1 MAVAPRSL
9 SEWFW
14 WHLSPRPSRLRW
26 FEVPQPLDVRISLE
40 PPGWGRGVEQPPV
53 HGAER
58 LLEETARGLLVLL
71 GHDRRLGAPM
81 VLAAVGW
88 DFAARQRD
96 SACSETSDV
105 HMFHRMHMAATR
117 KVVQTELDPAL
128 YEFVLRTAKAKGLTL
143 KEAALEAL
151 RRWAPWRATSRGTL
165 SSTSPRRT
173 AREGGRTPQEWT
185 RCCTARPVRG
195 LEQREGRLSVLNDQ
209 RPRGDSQVRRA
220 DRACG
225 YGNKPLA
232 HSRIVPPWSSPP
244 ASSRRTSPAAAAS

>member
-143 KEAALEAL
+143 KEAAREAL
-151 RRWAPWRATSRGTL
+151 RRWASSEGDLSWDPLFDLSRTYRAR
-165 SSTSPRRT
+165 
-173 AREGGRTPQEWT
+173 GRTDSSRMDEVLYGK
-185 RCCTARPVRG
+185 ARP
-195 LEQREGRLSVLNDQ
+195 
-209 RPRGDSQVRRA
+209 
-220 DRACG
+220 
-225 YGNKPLA
+225 
-232 HSRIVPPWSSPP
+232 
-244 ASSRRTSPAAAAS
+244 